1 MSEGRPVVIV
11 ADDDVTLRRTTAELL
26 EDAGYETREAANG
39 LEVLALCEKARPDL
53 IALDIMMPKMDGF
66 ETLAH
71 LRETDRVTPVLFLSA
86 RGDIVDK
93 RTGFRLGAATTTS
106 LSPSWPRSCCCAW
119 RPCFGASMRW
129 ERRWRPR
136 HRLR

>member
-1 MSEGRPVVIV
+1 MRG
-11 ADDDVTLRRTTAELL
+11 TKL
-26 EDAGYETREAANG
+26 GEAANG

-93 RTGFRLGAATTTS
+93 RTGFRLGADR
-106 LSPSWPRSCCCAW
+106 LPR
-119 RPCFGASMRW
+119 
-129 ERRWRPR
+129 
-136 HRLR
+136 